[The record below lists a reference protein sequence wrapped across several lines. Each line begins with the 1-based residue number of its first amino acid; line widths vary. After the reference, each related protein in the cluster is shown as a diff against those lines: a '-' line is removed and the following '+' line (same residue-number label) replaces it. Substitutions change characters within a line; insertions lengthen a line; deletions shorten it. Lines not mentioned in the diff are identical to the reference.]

1 MKKLLLAAALM
12 LPSLTFGAAV
22 LAQAPAP
29 APAPAQAPGA
39 APAAGRGAPAP
50 WAPAPPL
57 ATTRA
62 SDGQAVVV
70 TAEQIT
76 ALAQRARQGYNAAA
90 TKTPNMR
97 QIVIDGT
104 PYALGLEHRVG
115 KATASIH
122 NTHAELMIVIE
133 GSGLYTTDGTLVNPG
148 PLSGGAMPSI
158 VGSDIANGTVRQINK
173 GDIFIVPE
181 GKTHM
186 LTPDPG
192 GPLLIATIH
201 VPRLGAWAAPA
212 ADAGRG
218 GRGGNAQP
226 KLMHLAADTAPIIAT
241 ARAQLP
247 TAARFFAGGT
257 LISLPPYRV
266 GLELRSPKG
275 IASVHKNNAEFMWV
289 LEGEGIIETGGTVVN
304 PRDTGANIDGDSQ
317 QGSTINRMKKG
328 DFIFVPKGVPHLAR
342 SEGTFVLATMHVPGD
357 AP

>member
-1 MKKLLLAAALM
+1 MKKLLLAAAVM
-12 LPSLTFGAAV
+12 LPSLAFGAAV

-29 APAPAQAPGA
+29 AQ
-39 APAAGRGAPAP
+39 APAAGRGAAAPAGRGAAAP
-50 WAPAPPL
+50 WQPAPPL
-57 ATTRA
+57 ASTRA

-70 TAEQIT
+70 TAEQII
-76 ALAQRARQGYNAAA
+76 ALAQRARQGYAAAA

-97 QIVIDGT
+97 QIIIDGT

-122 NTHAELMIVIE
+122 NTYAELMIVIE

-201 VPRLGAWAAPA
+201 VPRAGAWAAPA
-212 ADAGRG
+212 PG
-218 GRGGNAQP
+218 GRGANTAP
-226 KLMHLAADTAPIIAT
+226 KLFQLHADIAPMVAT
-241 ARAQLP
+241 ARTQLP

-304 PRDTGANIDGDSQ
+304 PRETATSIDGDSMT
-317 QGSTINRMKKG
+317 GATINRMKKG
-328 DFIFVPKGVPHLAR
+328 DFIFVPKAVPHLAR

>member
-1 MKKLLLAAALM
+1 MKKLLLAATFL
-12 LPSLTFGAAV
+12 LPAAIV
-22 LAQAPAP
+22 LAQTPAP
-29 APAPAQAPGA
+29 APGAPAAAPA
-39 APAAGRGAPAP
+39 APAAGRGAAP
-50 WAPAPPL
+50 GPIAPL

-70 TAEQIT
+70 TAEQIINGQGSM
-76 ALAQRARQGYNAAA
+76 AQRLRQTYAAA
-90 TKTPNMR
+90 QTKNPNTR
-97 QIVIDGT
+97 AIVIDGT

-122 NTHAELMIVIE
+122 AEHAELMVVLE
-133 GSGLYTTDGTLVNPG
+133 GSGLYTTDGTLVNPSA
-148 PLSGGAMPSI
+148 LSSGAMPSMT
-158 VGSDIANGTVRQINK
+158 GSDIANGTVRQINK

-181 GKTHM
+181 GKPHM

-192 GPLLIATIH
+192 GPLLVATIH
-201 VPRLGAWAAPA
+201 VPRRGAWAAPA
-212 ADAGRG
+212 PNQGGG
-218 GRGGNAQP
+218 GRGNSQP
-226 KLMHLAADTAPIIAT
+226 RLFQMHADIAPMIAT
-241 ARAQLP
+241 ARTQLP
-247 TAARFFAGGT
+247 AAARFFSGGT
-257 LISLPPYRV
+257 LISLAPYRV

-289 LEGEGIIETGGTVVN
+289 LEGEGIIETGGTVIN

>member
-1 MKKLLLAAALM
+1 MRKSLFTAALLLPPLA
-12 LPSLTFGAAV
+12 FGAA
-22 LAQAPAP
+22 LAQAPA
-29 APAPAQAPGA
+29 QAP
-39 APAAGRGAPAP
+39 PAGRGAAAP
-50 WAPAPPL
+50 WQPAAPL

-70 TAEQIT
+70 TAEQII
-76 ALAQRARQGYNAAA
+76 ALAQRARQGYAAAA

-122 NTHAELMIVIE
+122 NTYAELMIVIE

-212 ADAGRG
+212 PG
-218 GRGGNAQP
+218 GRGNSQP
-226 KLMHLAADTAPIIAT
+226 KLIHLAADTAPIVAT
-241 ARAQLP
+241 ARTQLP
-247 TAARFFAGGT
+247 SAARFFSGGT

-317 QGSTINRMKKG
+317 TGSTINRMKKG

-342 SEGTFVLATMHVPGD
+342 TDGHFVLATMHVPGGE
-357 AP
+357 P